1 MYTLAQQQIT
11 IPTGPAK
18 HDSTLTD
25 LRLGG
30 LNNEQIIKL
39 GEQKELLIP
48 GGLIVGDVTK
58 NSVPGLKN
66 SSVLGGGTDFGNKII

>member
-1 MYTLAQQQIT
+1 
-11 IPTGPAK
+11 
-18 HDSTLTD
+18 
-25 LRLGG
+25 LGG